1 MGSCSGSSKSGDG
14 THTEGSVELGY
25 ELVGTVVQQV
35 LWSGHHREHQEVE
48 QGACHHCVGGTWAF
62 VGAEG

>member
-1 MGSCSGSSKSGDG
+1 M
-14 THTEGSVELGY
+14 ELGY